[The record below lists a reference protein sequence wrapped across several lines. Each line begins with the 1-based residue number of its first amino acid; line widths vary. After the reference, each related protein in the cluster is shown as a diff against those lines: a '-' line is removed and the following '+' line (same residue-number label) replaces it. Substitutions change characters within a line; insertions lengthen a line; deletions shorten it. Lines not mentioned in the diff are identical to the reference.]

1 MAQSNRISQPGLPGL
16 PGLLFIIRG
25 VVKT

>member
-1 MAQSNRISQPGLPGL
+1 MAQSNRISQPGL